1 MTKQTAKKN
10 VANTQA
16 KTQTKA
22 QSKTSRLI
30 SLEIFVKVRVNSE
43 TGEKFNAYCTKLK
56 DGSFAKVVFA
66 RGWAKPSWGGTI
78 KAYENDLKV
87 IKDNYG
93 KVITINRY
101 KAFEPY
107 EPSDEGEQEEQDEMP
122 F

>member
-10 VANTQA
+10 VASTQA

-22 QSKTSRLI
+22 QSKTPRLI
-30 SLEIFVKVRVNSE
+30 SLEIFVKVRVNGE
-43 TGEKFNAYCTKLK
+43 TGEKFNAYSTKLK

-66 RGWAKPSWGGTI
+66 RGWAKPSWGGTV
-78 KAYENDLKV
+78 KAYDNDLKV
-87 IKDNYG
+87 TKDNYG